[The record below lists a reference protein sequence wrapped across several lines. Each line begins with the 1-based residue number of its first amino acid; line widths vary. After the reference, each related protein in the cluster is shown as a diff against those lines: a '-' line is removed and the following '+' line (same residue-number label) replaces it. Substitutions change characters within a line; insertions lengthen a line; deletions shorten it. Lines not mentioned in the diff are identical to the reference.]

1 MYHETWSNGTAIMGE
16 LREHV
21 VLSMFEESIE
31 ECIYIYTFDGFTQ
44 SILLL

>member
-21 VLSMFEESIE
+21 ALIMFEESIE
-31 ECIYIYTFDGFTQ
+31 EYMHMYTFDKP